1 MSTRKLLAAGIF
13 LLSAASAACAQTYP
27 DEREYADLGRWR
39 VISVTTNGAFHYCA
53 ADSDNG
59 RVQLRLATDGNR
71 WQMGNPYYGA
81 NGPVRGHIGFG
92 QYLQPVTFMA
102 DGDGWASLDADAF
115 ADDLRNGSQVRMVLD
130 RGEQAFSLSGSSAAM
145 AKARECAVN
154 QGRPPARRQ
163 TPVVREVPPPSAGGT
178 NAYGGYDIAGMPG
191 ASERFYGETRG
202 WTVLSGTVNGRFG
215 YCVAERSDNGG
226 VWRLGRDLTVD
237 GSTQWQ
243 LAVPYQAMPDWS
255 GQIEVDGDVR
265 PTGGSAAGPWTFVWL
280 QMSDLDRIR
289 NGNTMILDIHRASL
303 DFQLRGTAAAI
314 TKIEECVTQGRRG
327 GMYATNRP
335 SPMPPRPG
343 GKQSSRAGLP
353 VPNCPDGGPTLPVT
367 GICQGQASDYLLNTS
382 NPNDYLLPDPSC
394 DWVVN
399 EAQMIDGV
407 LLYKALRCKGITT
420 QLEYGGGA
428 HYATLDSTR
437 SALWA
442 DNGGTP
448 QGETR
453 VVWITHVDP
462 SNPIPNLLRAS
473 RDGMDQPMPGVKC
486 VLKRKDN
493 GDGWVYA
500 PDAATM
506 AAQDGPTPPMCGS
519 FSEGDGVDR
528 WWRVVAD
535 FGMLID
541 LPGEAYQD
549 FDPSSLTLLRKSP
562 AGDWQVAY

>member
-1 MSTRKLLAAGIF
+1 MGIDNIWVFAQEANGAPTPATLELLTKARSLGGTVSAFVVGDGAPIASALGEYGAAKVYSTGALDGDLPGAAGAAAMKAVIDGGDSPDLIMF
-13 LLSAASAACAQTYP
+13 PQNYEGRDIVSRLS
-27 DEREYADLGRWR
+27 
-39 VISVTTNGAFHYCA
+39 VK
-53 ADSDNG
+53 
-59 RVQLRLATDGNR
+59 
-71 WQMGNPYYGA
+71 
-81 NGPVRGHIGFG
+81 
-92 QYLQPVTFMA
+92 
-102 DGDGWASLDADAF
+102 
-115 ADDLRNGSQVRMVLD
+115 LD
-130 RGEQAFSLSGSSAAM
+130 R
-145 AKARECAVN
+145 
-154 QGRPPARRQ
+154 
-163 TPVVREVPPPSAGGT
+163 
-178 NAYGGYDIAGMPG
+178 
-191 ASERFYGETRG
+191 
-202 WTVLSGTVNGRFG
+202 TVLTN
-215 YCVAERSDNGG
+215 N
-226 VWRLGRDLTVD
+226 T
-237 GSTQWQ
+237 
-243 LAVPYQAMPDWS
+243 
-255 GQIEVDGDVR
+255 QIEVDGDVR

-335 SPMPPRPG
+335 SPMPPLPG

-399 EAQMIDGV
+399 ETHMIDGV

-428 HYATLDSTR
+428 HYATLDITR